1 MSKAINQNTDKAPED
16 AALFQERKRTF
27 VSDIERGVY
36 DIKDSIDYKYSTGLG
51 LNEEVVKKISARKKE
66 PDWMLD
72 LRLKS
77 LAYFNARPMPDWGAD
92 ISDLDIQEI
101 IHYIV
106 SDTKP
111 LAETWD
117 DVPEEIKKTFDR
129 LGIPEAER
137 NSLAGVGAQYDSE
150 VVYHSLK
157 EDLEKQGVVYLD
169 METAVHKYEDIVKKH
184 FMQLIKPNDHKFAA
198 LHGAVWSGGSF
209 VYVPNGVRVELP
221 LQSYF
226 RLNARQS
233 GQFEHTLIIVE
244 EGAYLHFI
252 EGCSAPKYYKN
263 ALHAGA
269 VELYVGKKATL
280 RYSTIENWSKNMYN
294 LNTKKMELLNGFRV
308 RSVQGLPCFTL

>member
-16 AALFQERKRTF
+16 ASLFQERKRTF

-51 LNEEVVKKISARKKE
+51 LNEEVVKKISARKNE
-66 PDWMLD
+66 PEWMLD

-137 NSLAGVGAQYDSE
+137 SSLAGVGAQYD
-150 VVYHSLK
+150 
-157 EDLEKQGVVYLD
+157 
-169 METAVHKYEDIVKKH
+169 
-184 FMQLIKPNDHKFAA
+184 
-198 LHGAVWSGGSF
+198 
-209 VYVPNGVRVELP
+209 
-221 LQSYF
+221 
-226 RLNARQS
+226 
-233 GQFEHTLIIVE
+233 
-244 EGAYLHFI
+244 
-252 EGCSAPKYYKN
+252 
-263 ALHAGA
+263 
-269 VELYVGKKATL
+269 
-280 RYSTIENWSKNMYN
+280 
-294 LNTKKMELLNGFRV
+294 
-308 RSVQGLPCFTL
+308 

>member
-1 MSKAINQNTDKAPED
+1 MSKAINKNTDKAPED
-16 AALFQERKRTF
+16 AALCQERKRTF

-150 VVYHSLK
+150 VV
-157 EDLEKQGVVYLD
+157 
-169 METAVHKYEDIVKKH
+169 
-184 FMQLIKPNDHKFAA
+184 
-198 LHGAVWSGGSF
+198 
-209 VYVPNGVRVELP
+209 
-221 LQSYF
+221 
-226 RLNARQS
+226 
-233 GQFEHTLIIVE
+233 
-244 EGAYLHFI
+244 
-252 EGCSAPKYYKN
+252 
-263 ALHAGA
+263 
-269 VELYVGKKATL
+269 
-280 RYSTIENWSKNMYN
+280 
-294 LNTKKMELLNGFRV
+294 
-308 RSVQGLPCFTL
+308 

>member
-1 MSKAINQNTDKAPED
+1 MSKAINQNTDKATED

-77 LAYFNARPMPDWGAD
+77 LAYFNERPMPDWGAD

-157 EDLEKQGVVYLD
+157 RRLGKTGRSLLGY
-169 METAVHKYEDIVKKH
+169 
-184 FMQLIKPNDHKFAA
+184 
-198 LHGAVWSGGSF
+198 G
-209 VYVPNGVRVELP
+209 NGRSQVRRY
-221 LQSYF
+221 S
-226 RLNARQS
+226 
-233 GQFEHTLIIVE
+233 
-244 EGAYLHFI
+244 
-252 EGCSAPKYYKN
+252 
-263 ALHAGA
+263 
-269 VELYVGKKATL
+269 KKAF
-280 RYSTIENWSKNMYN
+280 YAAYKAE
-294 LNTKKMELLNGFRV
+294 
-308 RSVQGLPCFTL
+308 